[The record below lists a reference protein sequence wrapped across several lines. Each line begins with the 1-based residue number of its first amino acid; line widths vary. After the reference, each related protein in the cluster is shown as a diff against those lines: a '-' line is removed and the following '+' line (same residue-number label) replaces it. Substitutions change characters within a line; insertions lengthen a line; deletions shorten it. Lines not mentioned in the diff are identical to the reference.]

1 MDKKVLIVDD
11 DIDILT
17 IYGELFEKLG
27 CQVRTAINTTEARPL
42 IDAFQPDLI
51 ILDVMM
57 QQADEGFAFA
67 QQLLHERL
75 TIPVVITSSIARAGQ
90 EVFDMDIAN
99 VRAILQKPVDLKEL
113 TALAQKIFAGG

>member
-1 MDKKVLIVDD
+1 MIIIDVTMKK
-11 DIDILT
+11 
-17 IYGELFEKLG
+17 
-27 CQVRTAINTTEARPL
+27 
-42 IDAFQPDLI
+42 
-51 ILDVMM
+51 
-57 QQADEGFAFA
+57 ADEGFAFA